1 MMTIKEISTL
11 TGISTRTLRYY
22 DSIGLLCPTEKTEA
36 GYRLYD
42 ENALERLQQI
52 LYFRELDFSLKSIK
66 EIIENPTLD
75 RTEILQ
81 MQKEMLLKEKRHL
94 ECLIESIDQTLQ
106 RSDAMDF
113 SVFSKDE
120 TEELFQA
127 MLEHMPENMKEIALK
142 EFGSVDQ
149 WREHYI
155 EAVSKEKVQKQYAK
169 MVEWYGGK
177 EAYISSVKNPVSK
190 EVAESYQ
197 KRIDH
202 ILEKLSSKQNL
213 DVSCF
218 EVRELVAEY
227 GFVMKQLLQLKDEK
241 GMMLAQAKS
250 YEDNKS
256 REILNEE
263 YGNGFAEFLVR
274 AIQNF
279 YNNK

>member
-22 DSIGLLCPTEKTEA
+22 DSIGLLCPTKKTEA

-52 LYFRELDFSLKSIK
+52 LYFRELDFPLKSIK

-75 RTEILQ
+75 RMEILQ

-94 ECLIESIDQTLQ
+94 ECLIESIDLTLQ
-106 RSDAMDF
+106 GTDAMDF

-120 TEELFQA
+120 TEELFSA
-127 MLEHMPENMKEIALK
+127 MLEHMPENMKEIALE

-227 GFVMKQLLQLKDEK
+227 RFVMKQLLQLKNEK

-250 YEDNKS
+250 YEDDKS
-256 REILNEE
+256 REILDEE
-263 YGNGFAEFLVR
+263 YGNGFAEFMVR
-274 AIQNF
+274 AIRNF
-279 YNNK
+279 YK

>member
-177 EAYISSVKNPVSK
+177 KAYISSVKNPVSK

-227 GFVMKQLLQLKDEK
+227 GFVIKQLLQLKNEK

-250 YEDNKS
+250 YEDDKS
-256 REILNEE
+256 REILDEE

-274 AIQNF
+274 AIWNF

>member
-1 MMTIKEISTL
+1 MPD
-11 TGISTRTLRYY
+11 R
-22 DSIGLLCPTEKTEA
+22 KTEA

-52 LYFRELDFSLKSIK
+52 LYFRELDFPLKSIK

-75 RTEILQ
+75 RLEILQ

-94 ECLIESIDQTLQ
+94 ECLIASIDQTVQ
-106 RSDAMDF
+106 GTNAMDF

-120 TEELFQA
+120 TEELFQS
-127 MLEHMPENMKEIALK
+127 MLDHMPENMKEIALE

-218 EVRELVAEY
+218 EVHELVAEY

-250 YEDNKS
+250 YEDDKS
-256 REILNEE
+256 REILDEE
-263 YGNGFAEFLVR
+263 YGNGFAEFMVR
-274 AIQNF
+274 AIRNF
-279 YNNK
+279 YK

>member
-1 MMTIKEISTL
+1 MMTIKGISTL

-52 LYFRELDFSLKSIK
+52 LYIRELDFPLKSIK

-75 RTEILQ
+75 RLEILQ

-94 ECLIESIDQTLQ
+94 ECLIASIDQTVQ
-106 RSDAMDF
+106 GTNAMDF

-120 TEELFQA
+120 TEELFQS
-127 MLEHMPENMKEIALK
+127 MLDHMPENMKEIALE

-218 EVRELVAEY
+218 EVHELVAEY

-250 YEDNKS
+250 YEDDKS
-256 REILNEE
+256 REILDEE
-263 YGNGFAEFLVR
+263 YGNGFAEFMVR
-274 AIQNF
+274 AIRNF
-279 YNNK
+279 YK

>member
-22 DSIGLLCPTEKTEA
+22 DSIDLLCPTEKTEA

-42 ENALERLQQI
+42 EKALERLQQI
-52 LYFRELDFSLKSIK
+52 LYFRELDFPLKSIK

-75 RTEILQ
+75 RMEILQ
-81 MQKEMLLKEKRHL
+81 MQKEMLLKEKSHL
-94 ECLIESIDQTLQ
+94 ECLIESIDHILQ
-106 RSDAMDF
+106 GTDEMDF

-127 MLEHMPENMKEIALK
+127 MLDHMPENMKEIALE

-169 MVEWYGGK
+169 IVEWYGGK

-202 ILEKLSSKQNL
+202 LLEKLSSKQNL

-227 GFVMKQLLQLKDEK
+227 GFVMKQLLQLRDEK

-250 YEDNKS
+250 YKDDKS

>member
-22 DSIGLLCPTEKTEA
+22 DSIGLLCPTEKTKA

-177 EAYISSVKNPVSK
+177 KAYISSVKNPVSK

-227 GFVMKQLLQLKDEK
+227 GFVMKQLLQLKNEK

-250 YEDNKS
+250 YEDDKS
-256 REILNEE
+256 REILDEE

-274 AIQNF
+274 AIWNF

>member
-22 DSIGLLCPTEKTEA
+22 DSIGLLCPIEKTEA

-42 ENALERLQQI
+42 EKALERLQQI
-52 LYFRELDFSLKSIK
+52 LYFRELDFPLKSIK

-75 RTEILQ
+75 RMEILQ
-81 MQKEMLLKEKRHL
+81 MQKEMLLKEKSHL
-94 ECLIESIDQTLQ
+94 ECLIESIDHILQ
-106 RSDAMDF
+106 GTDEMDF

-127 MLEHMPENMKEIALK
+127 MLDHMPENMKEIALE

-155 EAVSKEKVQKQYAK
+155 EAVRKEKIQKQYAK
-169 MVEWYGGK
+169 IVEWYGGK

-190 EVAESYQ
+190 EVVESYQ
-197 KRIDH
+197 KRIDY
-202 ILEKLSSKQNL
+202 ILKKLSSKQNL

-241 GMMLAQAKS
+241 GMMLAQAKL
-250 YEDNKS
+250 YEDDKS
-256 REILNEE
+256 RKILDGE
-263 YGNGFAEFLVR
+263 YGDGSAEFMVR
-274 AIQNF
+274 AIRNF
-279 YNNK
+279 YK

>member
-42 ENALERLQQI
+42 KNALERLQQI
-52 LYFRELDFSLKSIK
+52 LYFRELDFPLKSIK

-106 RSDAMDF
+106 GSDAMDF

-127 MLEHMPENMKEIALK
+127 MLEHMPENMKEIALE

-227 GFVMKQLLQLKDEK
+227 GFVMKQLLQLKNEK

-250 YEDNKS
+250 YEDDKS
-256 REILNEE
+256 REILDEE
-263 YGNGFAEFLVR
+263 YGNGFAEFMVR
-274 AIQNF
+274 AIRNF
-279 YNNK
+279 YK

>member
-1 MMTIKEISTL
+1 
-11 TGISTRTLRYY
+11 
-22 DSIGLLCPTEKTEA
+22 
-36 GYRLYD
+36 
-42 ENALERLQQI
+42 
-52 LYFRELDFSLKSIK
+52 
-66 EIIENPTLD
+66 
-75 RTEILQ
+75 
-81 MQKEMLLKEKRHL
+81 
-94 ECLIESIDQTLQ
+94 
-106 RSDAMDF
+106 
-113 SVFSKDE
+113 
-120 TEELFQA
+120 

-177 EAYISSVKNPVSK
+177 KAYISSVKNPVSK

-227 GFVMKQLLQLKDEK
+227 GFVMKQLLQLKNEK

-250 YEDNKS
+250 YEDDKS
-256 REILNEE
+256 REILDEE

-274 AIQNF
+274 AIWNF

>member
-177 EAYISSVKNPVSK
+177 KAYISSVKNPVSK

-213 DVSCF
+213 DVSCC

-227 GFVMKQLLQLKDEK
+227 GFVMKQLLQLKNEK

-250 YEDNKS
+250 YEDDKS
-256 REILNEE
+256 REILDEE

-274 AIQNF
+274 AIWNF

>member
-120 TEELFQA
+120 TELYRSGKQRKS
-127 MLEHMPENMKEIALK
+127 PEAICKDGRVVRWKESLY
-142 EFGSVDQ
+142 F
-149 WREHYI
+149 
-155 EAVSKEKVQKQYAK
+155 
-169 MVEWYGGK
+169 
-177 EAYISSVKNPVSK
+177 
-190 EVAESYQ
+190 
-197 KRIDH
+197 
-202 ILEKLSSKQNL
+202 LS
-213 DVSCF
+213 
-218 EVRELVAEY
+218 
-227 GFVMKQLLQLKDEK
+227 
-241 GMMLAQAKS
+241 
-250 YEDNKS
+250 
-256 REILNEE
+256 
-263 YGNGFAEFLVR
+263 
-274 AIQNF
+274 
-279 YNNK
+279 

>member
-81 MQKEMLLKEKRHL
+81 MQKEMLFKEKRHL

-177 EAYISSVKNPVSK
+177 KAYISSVKNPVSK

-227 GFVMKQLLQLKDEK
+227 GFVMKQLLQLKNEK

-250 YEDNKS
+250 YEDDKS
-256 REILNEE
+256 REILDEE

-274 AIQNF
+274 AIWNF

>member
-1 MMTIKEISTL
+1 MMTIKGISTL

-52 LYFRELDFSLKSIK
+52 LYFRELDFPLKSIK

-75 RTEILQ
+75 RLEILQ

-94 ECLIESIDQTLQ
+94 ECLIASIDQTVQ
-106 RSDAMDF
+106 GTNAMDF

-120 TEELFQA
+120 TEELFQS
-127 MLEHMPENMKEIALK
+127 MLDHMPENMKEIALE

-218 EVRELVAEY
+218 EVHELVAEY
-227 GFVMKQLLQLKDEK
+227 GFVMKQLLQFKDEK

-250 YEDNKS
+250 YEDDKS
-256 REILNEE
+256 REIFDEE
-263 YGNGFAEFLVR
+263 YGNGFAEFMVR
-274 AIQNF
+274 AIRNF
-279 YNNK
+279 YK

>member
-1 MMTIKEISTL
+1 MTIKEISTL

-177 EAYISSVKNPVSK
+177 KAYISSVKNPVSK

-227 GFVMKQLLQLKDEK
+227 GFVMKQLLQLKNEK

-250 YEDNKS
+250 YEDDKS
-256 REILNEE
+256 REILDEE

-274 AIQNF
+274 AIWNF

>member
-52 LYFRELDFSLKSIK
+52 LYFRELDFPLKSIK

-75 RTEILQ
+75 RLEILQ

-94 ECLIESIDQTLQ
+94 ECLIASIDQTVQ
-106 RSDAMDF
+106 GTNAMDF

-120 TEELFQA
+120 TEELFQS
-127 MLEHMPENMKEIALK
+127 MLDHMPENMKEIALE

-218 EVRELVAEY
+218 EVHELVAEY

-250 YEDNKS
+250 YEDDKS
-256 REILNEE
+256 REILDEE
-263 YGNGFAEFLVR
+263 YGNGFAEFMVR
-274 AIQNF
+274 AIRNF
-279 YNNK
+279 YK

>member
-1 MMTIKEISTL
+1 MMTIKGISTL

-52 LYFRELDFSLKSIK
+52 LYFRELDFPLKSIK

-75 RTEILQ
+75 RLEILQ

-94 ECLIESIDQTLQ
+94 ECLIVSIDQTVQ
-106 RSDAMDF
+106 GTNAMDF

-120 TEELFQA
+120 TEELFQS
-127 MLEHMPENMKEIALK
+127 MLDHMPENMKEIALE

-218 EVRELVAEY
+218 EVHELVAEY

-250 YEDNKS
+250 YEDDKS
-256 REILNEE
+256 REILDEE
-263 YGNGFAEFLVR
+263 YGNGFAEFMVR
-274 AIQNF
+274 AIRNF
-279 YNNK
+279 YK

>member
-1 MMTIKEISTL
+1 M
-11 TGISTRTLRYY
+11 
-22 DSIGLLCPTEKTEA
+22 CPTEKTEA

-177 EAYISSVKNPVSK
+177 KAYISSVKNPVSK

-227 GFVMKQLLQLKDEK
+227 GFVMKQLLQLKNEK

-250 YEDNKS
+250 YEDDKS
-256 REILNEE
+256 REILDEE

-274 AIQNF
+274 AIWNF